1 MLWNLEKG
9 FNETP
14 DVHHSCVRMRSFSL
28 GEAEKSFRK
37 LGKDLGIKL
46 RFTSYI
52 YIKYIK
58 F

>member
-28 GEAEKSFRK
+28 GEASFFFK
-37 LGKDLGIKL
+37 TFYFILEYG
-46 RFTSYI
+46 
-52 YIKYIK
+52 
-58 F
+58 